1 MNPAEVPGPLG
12 RRGSIALGLL
22 ILAALAWIGL
32 GLQWRELWPSAEGLH
47 LARKFGLSALR
58 PALDHQSEPP
68 VGSTPFA
75 THVGTVWLRT
85 LGYAIASMA
94 LALPAGLLLGAL
106 ATPGLWPSRSL
117 ARMASALG
125 PASAG
130 YGAWLALATRGA
142 IALMRSVH
150 ELLWA
155 VLFMA
160 AMGISSTAAIVALSI
175 PQVGTLAK
183 VFAEQFEECPPQ
195 SASALRGLG
204 AGSLLSFLFGIV
216 PRVAADMT
224 AYSFYRFECALRS
237 SAVLGFFG
245 YATLGHDL
253 KLAFESLRYREVW
266 TYIYVLIATI
276 LLLEAWSSSLRK
288 RMTR

>member
-12 RRGSIALGLL
+12 RRGTIALCLL
-22 ILAALAWIGL
+22 ALAALAWIGL
-32 GLQWRELWPSAEGLH
+32 GLHWRNLWPSPNGLQI
-47 LARKFGLSALR
+47 AREFGLSAFK
-58 PALDHQSEPP
+58 PALDYQSAAP
-68 VGSTPFA
+68 VGSAPFA
-75 THVGTVWLRT
+75 LHVGAVWLRT
-85 LGYAIASMA
+85 LGYAVASMA
-94 LALPAGLLLGAL
+94 LALPAGWILGAL
-106 ATPGLWPSRSL
+106 ASPVLWRSRVLAKTARDSGQARTGFGAAL
-117 ARMASALG
+117 ARV
-125 PASAG
+125 
-130 YGAWLALATRGA
+130 TRAA

-175 PQVGTLAK
+175 PQIGALAK
-183 VFAEQFEECPPQ
+183 VFAEQFEECPPR

-204 AGSLLSFLFGIV
+204 AGSLQSFLFGIV

-224 AYSFYRFECALRS
+224 TYSFYRFECALRS

-245 YATLGHDL
+245 YATLGLDL

-276 LLLEAWSSSLRK
+276 LLVEAWSSSLRK
-288 RMTR
+288 RMAL